1 MSNNIKAITFDLDDT
16 FWDVK
21 PVLINA
27 EMKTRDFIES
37 RVGKLEWGSW
47 EEFKAIRERLIL
59 EDPLYEF
66 DVGKLR
72 KKLLKM
78 KIQERVSDLKS
89 VEELSEEAFR
99 LFFKE
104 RNKVKFF
111 PCSGYVPTM
120 FWGPARAAVTTPAET
135 Y

>member
-1 MSNNIKAITFDLDDT
+1 MISLIREQKNKMSRKIKAITFDLDDT

-78 KIQERVSDLKS
+78 KIQERLSDLKS
-89 VEELSEEAFR
+89 VEELSEEA
-99 LFFKE
+99 L
-104 RNKVKFF
+104 NNYLLCNLYGSV
-111 PCSGYVPTM
+111 
-120 FWGPARAAVTTPAET
+120 
-135 Y
+135 